1 MTLLPVASFLL
12 INGASV
18 LTGYRTESW
27 IPEKVLKFAQQFSR
41 LGKSLENRDK
51 VRKNGTKSW
60 GFFKATTLALQ
71 VNFFV
76 FVLVKSYSISASYFC
91 RALWIKLCSCFFKR
105 SILIIFDN
113 LESGKGIIVLD
124 KGLEK
129 VLNFG
134 SKTLYGPWLY
144 LLKWKPNLGPCTWS
158 RGYFSMYTALKR
170 FGTLM
175 SLLKLHLN
183 WSLWQCET
191 HTFAPLITC

>member
-1 MTLLPVASFLL
+1 MCCETYSCVLINNSYIGRKFLGCSGKRVTLLSVASFLL

-91 RALWIKLCSCFFKR
+91 RALWIKLCSCFF
-105 SILIIFDN
+105 
-113 LESGKGIIVLD
+113 
-124 KGLEK
+124 
-129 VLNFG
+129 
-134 SKTLYGPWLY
+134 
-144 LLKWKPNLGPCTWS
+144 
-158 RGYFSMYTALKR
+158 
-170 FGTLM
+170 
-175 SLLKLHLN
+175 
-183 WSLWQCET
+183 
-191 HTFAPLITC
+191 